1 MGKRKYCTQET
12 FDVSDVILPP
22 VCLGSIFFGAIFPNS
37 TNRVNQ
43 LNWLNLVGYNARRPR
58 FWPED
63 PLIFATHLG
72 RMHLSLPQGAGS
84 RCAWNLEITSFQDVP
99 YWNQG
104 FHSFQWWDIKFSL
117 HATGDLS
124 QCYNILFFFE
134 GLPHHWGFLSQQI
147 QQNSWFGT
155 NRFFIS
161 PRLAFSRKHGGLP
174 FITISKT
181 FLRNWVI
188 FGRRL

>member
-43 LNWLNLVGYNARRPR
+43 LNWLNLVGYNARKPR
-58 FWPED
+58 FWPEFS
-63 PLIFATHLG
+63 LIFATHLG

-104 FHSFQWWDIKFSL
+104 FHSFHWWDIKFSL

-124 QCYNILFFFE
+124 QCYNIMFFFWRPPPSLRIFVATNPTKFLIWHQPLFYFTE
-134 GLPHHWGFLSQQI
+134 IGLL
-147 QQNSWFGT
+147 
-155 NRFFIS
+155 
-161 PRLAFSRKHGGLP
+161 
-174 FITISKT
+174 
-181 FLRNWVI
+181 
-188 FGRRL
+188 